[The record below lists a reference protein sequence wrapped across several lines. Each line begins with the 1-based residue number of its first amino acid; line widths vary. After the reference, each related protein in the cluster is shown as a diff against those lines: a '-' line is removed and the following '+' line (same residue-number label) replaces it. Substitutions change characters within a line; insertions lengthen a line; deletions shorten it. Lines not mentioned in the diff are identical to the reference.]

1 MTERTWNCPF
11 CKTEIPTDAEECP
24 ECKRSLDWNATEKQ
38 AAAVPR
44 VVIAGVDMSVGDL
57 AALMFKL
64 CVAFIPVALVVGV
77 TAFLVVALLGRR

>member
-11 CKTEIPTDAEECP
+11 CKTEIATDAEEC
-24 ECKRSLDWNATEKQ
+24 Q

-44 VVIAGVDMSVGDL
+44 LVIAGVDMSVGDL

-64 CVAFIPVALVVGV
+64 CVAFIPVAIVVGV